1 MTTQEPPQT
10 LSVSQLNGLAKQL
23 LEDCFAQVNVTGEL
37 STLSRPSS
45 GHWYFTLKDDRA
57 QIRCAFFK
65 GKNMRVN
72 FSPEPGQQ
80 VSVRGKVSLYEGRG
94 DYQLI
99 VDSMQPAG
107 AGALALAF
115 EQLKQELLAAGWFDT
130 DTKKPLPDTIRHIA
144 VVTSPTGAAIHDI
157 LSVLQRRWP
166 SMQISVLPVLVQG
179 EHAAQQIA
187 SAILQAN
194 IWQSQGRKDFDVILV
209 SRGGGSLEDLWPFNE
224 RIVAE
229 AIHNSALPVVSA
241 VGHEIDFSISDF
253 VADIRAATPSAAAEL
268 LSPDQSEL
276 VSKLHLLK
284 GRLANSQLRRINRW
298 REQLLS
304 LSRRVRDPRSQLRE
318 QSQRLDDLEIRLQR
332 QWQQTQRQ
340 RQQRLTA
347 AIQQL
352 SLLNPERQLKAK
364 HKELSTLNHRMQ
376 HAMKQLLQ
384 QQRRNVKNTVQ
395 QLRALGP
402 EQTLNRGYAIIS
414 NDAGT
419 IVRDASML
427 ETNQQLN
434 ATFSKGKAELIVQKL
449 SR

>member
-107 AGALALAF
+107 AGALAQAF
-115 EQLKQELLAAGWFDT
+115 EKLKQELLAAGWFDT
-130 DTKKPLPDTIRHIA
+130 ETKKPLPDTIRHIA

-179 EHAAQQIA
+179 EHAAKQIA
-187 SAILQAN
+187 NAILQAN

-241 VGHEIDFSISDF
+241 VGHEVDFSISDF

-332 QWQQTQRQ
+332 QWQQAQRQ
-340 RQQRLTA
+340 RKQRLIA
-347 AIQQL
+347 VNQQL
-352 SLLNPERQLKAK
+352 ALLNPDRQLKTK
-364 HKELSTLNHRMQ
+364 QKELSTLRERLQ
-376 HAMKQLLQ
+376 HAM
-384 QQRRNVKNTVQ
+384 NQ
-395 QLRALGP
+395 QLKQPRVALKNMEQQLKALGP
-402 EQTLNRGYAIIS
+402 EQTLNRGYAIVQNAS
-414 NDAGT
+414 GT
-419 IVRDASML
+419 IIRDSK
-427 ETNQQLN
+427 QL
-434 ATFSKGKAELIVQKL
+434 AQGQLLSVKFHHGDAKL
-449 SR
+449 RVEP

>member
-187 SAILQAN
+187 NAILQAN
-194 IWQSQGRKDFDVILV
+194 IWQSQGRKDFDVVLV

-241 VGHEIDFSISDF
+241 VGHEVDFSISDF

-332 QWQQTQRQ
+332 QWQQAQRQ
-340 RQQRLTA
+340 RKQRLIA
-347 AIQQL
+347 VNQQL
-352 SLLNPERQLKAK
+352 ALLNPERQLKTK
-364 HKELSTLNHRMQ
+364 QKELSTLRERLQ
-376 HAMKQLLQ
+376 HAM
-384 QQRRNVKNTVQ
+384 NQ
-395 QLRALGP
+395 QLKQPRVALKNMEQQLKALGP
-402 EQTLNRGYAIIS
+402 EQTLNRGYAIVQNAS
-414 NDAGT
+414 GT
-419 IVRDASML
+419 IIRDSK
-427 ETNQQLN
+427 QL
-434 ATFSKGKAELIVQKL
+434 AQGQLLSVKFHHGDAKL
-449 SR
+449 RVEP

>member
-72 FSPEPGQQ
+72 FSPEPGKQ

-107 AGALALAF
+107 AGALAQAF
-115 EQLKQELLAAGWFDT
+115 EKLKQELLAAGWFDT
-130 DTKKPLPDTIRHIA
+130 ETKKPLPDTIRHIA

-179 EHAAQQIA
+179 EHAAKQIA
-187 SAILQAN
+187 NAILQAN

-241 VGHEIDFSISDF
+241 VGHEVDFSISDF

-332 QWQQTQRQ
+332 QWQQAQRQ
-340 RQQRLTA
+340 RKQRLIA
-347 AIQQL
+347 VNQQL
-352 SLLNPERQLKAK
+352 ALLNPERQLKTK
-364 HKELSTLNHRMQ
+364 QKELSTLRERLQ
-376 HAMKQLLQ
+376 HAM
-384 QQRRNVKNTVQ
+384 NQ
-395 QLRALGP
+395 QLKQPRVALKNMEQQLKALGP
-402 EQTLNRGYAIIS
+402 EQTLNRGYAIVQNAS
-414 NDAGT
+414 GT
-419 IVRDASML
+419 IIRDSK
-427 ETNQQLN
+427 QL
-434 ATFSKGKAELIVQKL
+434 AQGQLLSVKFHHGDAKL
-449 SR
+449 RVEP